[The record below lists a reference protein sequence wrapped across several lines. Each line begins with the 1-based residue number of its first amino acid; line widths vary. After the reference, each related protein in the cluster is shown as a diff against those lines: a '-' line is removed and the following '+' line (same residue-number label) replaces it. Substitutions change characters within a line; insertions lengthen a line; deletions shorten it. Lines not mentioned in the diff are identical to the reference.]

1 MRRMRD
7 AHGVRRPL
15 LAAAAA
21 ALACGAATSA
31 AAPPVALL
39 TGVRAQPAKVTF
51 TFRSAPSQIKAGYV
65 TKAQLREDG
74 SGRPVAVKGK
84 AFVVVHFTP
93 ASGVDLSGSTFKLV
107 YRGPKRLKPAAKG
120 PVQEVVRTGDF
131 EAVLSWA
138 IGLDKRRPFHVVR
151 TGANVVVAVG

>member
-1 MRRMRD
+1 MRD
-7 AHGVRRPL
+7 APGMRRPL

-21 ALACGAATSA
+21 ALVLSAASSA

-51 TFRSAPSQIKAGYV
+51 TFRSAPSQIRAGYV

-74 SGRPVAVKGK
+74 SGLEVVVKGK

-93 ASGVDLSGSTFKLV
+93 ASGGDLSGGTFKLV
-107 YRGPKRLKPAAKG
+107 YRGPKRLRPAARG

-138 IGLDKRRPFHVVR
+138 IGLDKRRPFHVAR
-151 TGANVVVAVG
+151 AGANVIVTVG

>member
-1 MRRMRD
+1 MRD

-15 LAAAAA
+15 LAAVVAAVAASAAA
-21 ALACGAATSA
+21 ST

-65 TKAQLREDG
+65 TKAQLHEDG
-74 SGRPVAVKGK
+74 SGFKVAVKGK

-93 ASGVDLSGSTFKLV
+93 ASGADLSGGTFKLV
-107 YRGPKRLKPAAKG
+107 YRGPKRVKPTARG

-151 TGANVVVAVG
+151 AGTKVIVTVG

>member
-1 MRRMRD
+1 M
-7 AHGVRRPL
+7 AVAG
-15 LAAAAA
+15 LALCAAS
-21 ALACGAATSA
+21 SA

-51 TFRSAPSQIKAGYV
+51 TFRSAPSRIRSGYV
-65 TKAQLREDG
+65 AKAQLREDG
-74 SGRPVAVKGK
+74 SGFKVAVKGK

-93 ASGVDLSGSTFKLV
+93 ASGGDLSGSTFKLV
-107 YRGPKRLKPAAKG
+107 YRGPKRLKPAAPG

-138 IGLDKRRPFHVVR
+138 IGLDKRRPFHIVR
-151 TGANVVVAVG
+151 SGANVTVSIG